1 MACVNDWS
9 ALTFFPCHYSLPV
22 IDLHAHTNHS
32 DGKDTATELIE
43 NAVKAGVQVLAITDH
58 DTVSG
63 WDEAIRAAQNF
74 GIGLIPGIEV
84 STRALTPSGHGVS
97 VHMLAYLPDPNNPE
111 LIGALNRTKESR
123 VTRAKEMVSRLSK
136 DYPIDFELVLRQ
148 LPQGSTI
155 GRPAI
160 ADALVEL
167 GIVPTR
173 SDAFTS
179 ILHRSSPYYVSE
191 KSLDT
196 IEAIQLIRQAGGVSV
211 MAHPLID
218 FPPGAKREDLPR
230 AHFETLIEAGLQGLE
245 VDHRA
250 VPSLAKS
257 WLRDLALKHN
267 LIVTG
272 SSDYHGVGGKD
283 NLLGENST
291 DPKMLERIIDQA
303 SGFEPLA

>member
-1 MACVNDWS
+1 M
-9 ALTFFPCHYSLPV
+9 
-22 IDLHAHTNHS
+22 IDLHAHSNHS
-32 DGKDTATELIE
+32 DGKDTPTELVQ
-43 NAVKAGVQVLAITDH
+43 NAAKVGIKILAITDH

-63 WDEAIRAAQNF
+63 WDEAITAAQSH
-74 GIGLIPGIEV
+74 GLGLIPGIEV
-84 STRALTPSGHGVS
+84 STRAVTPSGHGVS
-97 VHMLAYLPDPNNPE
+97 VHMLAYLPDPNNQA
-111 LIGALNRTKESR
+111 LITALNRTKESR
-123 VTRAKEMVSRLSK
+123 MVRAREMVARLSK
-136 DYPIDFELVLRQ
+136 DYPIDFELVLSQ
-148 LPQGSTI
+148 LPEGSTI

-160 ADALVEL
+160 ADALVEA

-196 IEAIQLIRQAGGVSV
+196 IEAITLIRQAGGVSV

-230 AHFETLIEAGLQGLE
+230 AHFETLIEAGLNGLE

-250 VPSLAKS
+250 VPNVAKV

-283 NLLGENST
+283 NLLGENVTS
-291 DPKMLERIIDQA
+291 PEMLDRIIDQA
-303 SGFEPLA
+303 SGFEPLT

>member
-1 MACVNDWS
+1 M
-9 ALTFFPCHYSLPV
+9 

-32 DGKDTATELIE
+32 DGKDTPTELVQ
-43 NAVKAGVQVLAITDH
+43 NAAKAGVKILAITDH
-58 DTVSG
+58 DTVTG
-63 WDEAIRAAQNF
+63 WDEAITAAQSH
-74 GIGLIPGIEV
+74 GLGLIPGIEV
-84 STRALTPSGHGVS
+84 STRAVTPSGHGVS
-97 VHMLAYLPDPNNPE
+97 VHMLAYLPDPNNQA
-111 LIGALNRTKESR
+111 LIKALNRTKESR
-123 VTRAKEMVSRLSK
+123 MVRAREMVARLSK
-136 DYPIDFELVLRQ
+136 DYPIDFELVLSQ

-160 ADALVEL
+160 ADALVEA

-196 IEAIQLIRQAGGVSV
+196 IEAIALIRQAGGVSV

-230 AHFETLIEAGLQGLE
+230 AHFEALIEAGLNGLE

-250 VPSLAKS
+250 VPKVAKT

-283 NLLGENST
+283 NLLGENVTS
-291 DPKMLERIIDQA
+291 PEMLDRIIDQA
-303 SGFEPLA
+303 SGFAPLT

>member
-1 MACVNDWS
+1 
-9 ALTFFPCHYSLPV
+9 V
-22 IDLHAHTNHS
+22 IDLHAHSNHS
-32 DGKDTATELIE
+32 DGKDTPTELVQ
-43 NAVKAGVQVLAITDH
+43 NAAKVGIKILAITDH

-63 WDEAIRAAQNF
+63 WDEAITAAQSH
-74 GIGLIPGIEV
+74 GLGLIPGIEV
-84 STRALTPSGHGVS
+84 STRAVTPSGHGVS
-97 VHMLAYLPDPNNPE
+97 VHMLAYLPDPNNQA
-111 LIGALNRTKESR
+111 LITALNRTKESR
-123 VTRAKEMVSRLSK
+123 MVRAREMVARLSK
-136 DYPIDFELVLRQ
+136 DYPIDFELVLSQ
-148 LPQGSTI
+148 LPEGSTI

-160 ADALVEL
+160 ADALVEA

-196 IEAIQLIRQAGGVSV
+196 IEAITLIRQAGGVSV

-230 AHFETLIEAGLQGLE
+230 AHFETLIEAGLNGLE

-250 VPSLAKS
+250 VPNVAKV

-283 NLLGENST
+283 NLLGENVTS
-291 DPKMLERIIDQA
+291 PEMLDRIIDQA
-303 SGFEPLA
+303 SGFEPLT

>member
-1 MACVNDWS
+1 
-9 ALTFFPCHYSLPV
+9 V

-32 DGKDTATELIE
+32 DGKDTPTELVQ
-43 NAVKAGVQVLAITDH
+43 NAAKVGIKILAITDH

-63 WDEAIRAAQNF
+63 WDEAITAAQSH
-74 GIGLIPGIEV
+74 GLGLIPGIEV
-84 STRALTPSGHGVS
+84 STRAVTPSGHGVS
-97 VHMLAYLPDPNNPE
+97 VHMLAYLPDPNNQA
-111 LIGALNRTKESR
+111 LISALNRTKESR
-123 VTRAKEMVSRLSK
+123 MVRAREMVARLSK
-136 DYPIDFELVLRQ
+136 DYPIDFELVLSQ

-160 ADALVEL
+160 ADALVEA

-196 IEAIQLIRQAGGVSV
+196 IEAITLIRQAGGVSV

-230 AHFETLIEAGLQGLE
+230 AHFETLIEAGLNGLE

-250 VPSLAKS
+250 VPNIAKV

-283 NLLGENST
+283 NLLGENVTS
-291 DPKMLERIIDQA
+291 PEMLDRIIDQA
-303 SGFEPLA
+303 SGFEPLT

>member
-1 MACVNDWS
+1 
-9 ALTFFPCHYSLPV
+9 V
-22 IDLHAHTNHS
+22 IDLHAHTNFS
-32 DGKDTATELIE
+32 DGKDTPTELVE
-43 NAVKAGVQVLAITDH
+43 NAIKAGVEILAITDH

-63 WDEAIRAAQNF
+63 WDEAIAAAQSH
-74 GIGLIPGIEV
+74 GLGLIPGIEV

-97 VHMLAYLPDPNNPE
+97 VHMLAYLPDPNNQA
-111 LIGALNRTKESR
+111 LITALNRTKESR
-123 VTRAKEMVSRLSK
+123 VVRAREMVSRLSK

-148 LPQGSTI
+148 LPEGSTI

-160 ADALVEL
+160 ADALVEA

-196 IEAIQLIRQAGGVSV
+196 LEAIGLIRGAGGVSV

-230 AHFETLIEAGLQGLE
+230 AHFEAFIEAGLNGLE

-250 VPSLAKS
+250 VPAHAKS

-283 NLLGENST
+283 NLLGENVT
-291 DPKMLERIIDQA
+291 APNMLQRIIDQA
-303 SGFEPLA
+303 SGFEPLT

>member
-1 MACVNDWS
+1 M
-9 ALTFFPCHYSLPV
+9 

-32 DGKDTATELIE
+32 DGKDTPTELVQ
-43 NAVKAGVQVLAITDH
+43 NAAKAGVEVLAITDH

-63 WDEAIRAAQNF
+63 WDEAISAAQNV
-74 GIGLIPGIEV
+74 GLGMIPGIEV

-97 VHMLAYLPDPNNPE
+97 VHMLAYLPDPNNQA

-123 VTRAKEMVSRLSK
+123 MVRAREMVARLSK
-136 DYPIDFELVLRQ
+136 DYPIDFDLVLSQ
-148 LPQGSTI
+148 LPEGSTI

-160 ADALVEL
+160 ADALVEA

-196 IEAIQLIRQAGGVSV
+196 IEAIELIRQAGGVSV

-230 AHFETLIEAGLQGLE
+230 AHFETLIEAGLNGLE

-283 NLLGENST
+283 NLLGENTT

-303 SGFEPLA
+303 SGFEPLT

>member
-1 MACVNDWS
+1 
-9 ALTFFPCHYSLPV
+9 V

-32 DGKDTATELIE
+32 DGKDTPTELVQ
-43 NAVKAGVQVLAITDH
+43 NAAKAGVKILAITDH
-58 DTVSG
+58 DTVTG
-63 WDEAIRAAQNF
+63 WDEAITAAQSH
-74 GIGLIPGIEV
+74 GLGLIPGIEV
-84 STRALTPSGHGVS
+84 STRAVTPSGHGVS
-97 VHMLAYLPDPNNPE
+97 VHMLAYLPDPNNQA
-111 LIGALNRTKESR
+111 LITALNRTKESR
-123 VTRAKEMVSRLSK
+123 MVRAREMVARLSK
-136 DYPIDFELVLRQ
+136 DYPIDFELVLSQ

-160 ADALVEL
+160 ADALVEA

-196 IEAIQLIRQAGGVSV
+196 IEAIALIRQAGGVSV

-230 AHFETLIEAGLQGLE
+230 AHFEALIEAGLNGLE

-250 VPSLAKS
+250 VPKVAKT

-283 NLLGENST
+283 NLLGENVTS
-291 DPKMLERIIDQA
+291 PEMLDRIIDQA
-303 SGFEPLA
+303 SGFEPLT

>member
-1 MACVNDWS
+1 M
-9 ALTFFPCHYSLPV
+9 

-32 DGKDTATELIE
+32 DGKDTPTELVQ
-43 NAVKAGVQVLAITDH
+43 NAAKVGIKILAITDH

-63 WDEAIRAAQNF
+63 WDEAITAAQSL
-74 GIGLIPGIEV
+74 GLGLIPGIEV
-84 STRALTPSGHGVS
+84 STRAVTPSGHGVS
-97 VHMLAYLPDPNNPE
+97 VHMLAYLPDPNNQA
-111 LIGALNRTKESR
+111 LITALNRTKESR
-123 VTRAKEMVSRLSK
+123 MVRAREMVARLSK
-136 DYPIDFELVLRQ
+136 DYPIDFELVLSQ

-160 ADALVEL
+160 ADALVEA

-196 IEAIQLIRQAGGVSV
+196 IEAITLIRQAGGVSV

-230 AHFETLIEAGLQGLE
+230 AHFETLIEAGLNGLE

-250 VPSLAKS
+250 VPNVAKV

-283 NLLGENST
+283 NLLGENVTS
-291 DPKMLERIIDQA
+291 PEMLDRIIDQA
-303 SGFEPLA
+303 SGFEPLT

>member
-1 MACVNDWS
+1 M
-9 ALTFFPCHYSLPV
+9 

-32 DGKDTATELIE
+32 DGKDTPTELVQ
-43 NAVKAGVQVLAITDH
+43 NAAKVGIKILAITDH

-63 WDEAIRAAQNF
+63 WDEAITAAQSH
-74 GIGLIPGIEV
+74 GLGLIPGIEV
-84 STRALTPSGHGVS
+84 STRAVTPSGHGVS
-97 VHMLAYLPDPNNPE
+97 VHMLAYLPDPNNQA
-111 LIGALNRTKESR
+111 LITALNRTKESR
-123 VTRAKEMVSRLSK
+123 MVRAREMVARLSK
-136 DYPIDFELVLRQ
+136 DYPIDFELVLSQ
-148 LPQGSTI
+148 LPEGSTI

-160 ADALVEL
+160 ADALVEA

-196 IEAIQLIRQAGGVSV
+196 IEAITLIRQAGGVSV

-230 AHFETLIEAGLQGLE
+230 AHFETLIEAGLNGLE

-250 VPSLAKS
+250 VPNVAKV

-283 NLLGENST
+283 NLLGENVTS
-291 DPKMLERIIDQA
+291 PEMLDRIIDQA
-303 SGFEPLA
+303 SGFEPLT

>member
-1 MACVNDWS
+1 
-9 ALTFFPCHYSLPV
+9 V

-32 DGKDTATELIE
+32 DGKDTPTELVQ
-43 NAVKAGVQVLAITDH
+43 NAAKVGIKILAITDH

-63 WDEAIRAAQNF
+63 WDEAITAAQSH
-74 GIGLIPGIEV
+74 GLGLIPGIEV
-84 STRALTPSGHGVS
+84 STRAVTPSGHGVS
-97 VHMLAYLPDPNNPE
+97 VHMLAYLPDPNNQA
-111 LIGALNRTKESR
+111 LITALNRTKESR
-123 VTRAKEMVSRLSK
+123 MVRAREMVARLSK
-136 DYPIDFELVLRQ
+136 DYPIDFELVLSQ

-160 ADALVEL
+160 ADALVEA

-196 IEAIQLIRQAGGVSV
+196 IEAITLIRQAGGVSV

-230 AHFETLIEAGLQGLE
+230 AHFETLIEAGLNGLE

-250 VPSLAKS
+250 VPNVAKV

-283 NLLGENST
+283 NLLGENVTS
-291 DPKMLERIIDQA
+291 PEMLDRIIDQA
-303 SGFEPLA
+303 SGFEPLT

>member
-1 MACVNDWS
+1 
-9 ALTFFPCHYSLPV
+9 V

-32 DGKDTATELIE
+32 DGKDTPTELVQ
-43 NAVKAGVQVLAITDH
+43 NAAKAGIKILAITDH

-63 WDEAIRAAQNF
+63 WDEAITAAQSH
-74 GIGLIPGIEV
+74 GLGLIPGIEV
-84 STRALTPSGHGVS
+84 STRAVTPSGHGVS
-97 VHMLAYLPDPNNPE
+97 VHMLAYLPDPNNQA
-111 LIGALNRTKESR
+111 LITALNRTKESR
-123 VTRAKEMVSRLSK
+123 MVRAREMVARLSK
-136 DYPIDFELVLRQ
+136 DYPIDFELVLSQ
-148 LPQGSTI
+148 LPEGSTI

-160 ADALVEL
+160 ADALVVA

-196 IEAIQLIRQAGGVSV
+196 IEAITLIRQAGGVSV

-230 AHFETLIEAGLQGLE
+230 THFETLIEAGLNGLE

-250 VPSLAKS
+250 VPNVAKV

-283 NLLGENST
+283 NLLGENVTS
-291 DPKMLERIIDQA
+291 PEMLDRIIDQA
-303 SGFEPLA
+303 SGFEPLT

>member
-1 MACVNDWS
+1 M
-9 ALTFFPCHYSLPV
+9 

-32 DGKDTATELIE
+32 DGKDTPTDLVL
-43 NAVKAGVQVLAITDH
+43 NAAKAGIEVLAITDH
-58 DTVSG
+58 DTVAG
-63 WDEAIRAAQNF
+63 WGEAITAAQNR

-97 VHMLAYLPDPNNPE
+97 VHMLAYLPDPENQA
-111 LIGALNRTKESR
+111 LISALNRTKESR
-123 VTRAKEMVSRLSK
+123 IVRAREMVARLSK
-136 DYPIDFELVLRQ
+136 DYPIDFEQVLRQ
-148 LPQGSTI
+148 LPEGSTM

-160 ADALVEL
+160 ADALVEA

-196 IEAIQLIRQAGGVSV
+196 IEAIGLIRQAGGVSV

-230 AHFETLIEAGLQGLE
+230 AHFETLIEAGLNGLE

-250 VPSLAKS
+250 VPNQAKS

-283 NLLGENST
+283 NLLGENVTS
-291 DPKMLERIIDQA
+291 PEMLQRIIDQA
-303 SGFEPLA
+303 SGFEPLT

>member
-1 MACVNDWS
+1 M
-9 ALTFFPCHYSLPV
+9 

-32 DGKDTATELIE
+32 DGKDTPTELVQ
-43 NAVKAGVQVLAITDH
+43 NAAKAGVEVLAITDH

-63 WDEAIRAAQNF
+63 WDEAMAAAQSVEL
-74 GIGLIPGIEV
+74 GLIPGIEV

-97 VHMLAYLPDPNNPE
+97 VHMLAYLPDPNNQA
-111 LIGALNRTKESR
+111 LIGALNRTKDSR
-123 VTRAKEMVSRLSK
+123 VVRAREMVARLSK
-136 DYPIDFELVLRQ
+136 DYPIDFDLVLSQ
-148 LPQGSTI
+148 LPEGSTI

-160 ADALVEL
+160 ADALVEA

-196 IEAIQLIRQAGGVSV
+196 FEAIELIRQAGGVSV

-230 AHFETLIEAGLQGLE
+230 AHFETLIEAGLNGLE

-250 VPSLAKS
+250 VPKLAKS

-283 NLLGENST
+283 NLLGENTT
-291 DPKMLERIIDQA
+291 DPMMLERIIDQA
-303 SGFEPLA
+303 SGFEPLT

>member
-1 MACVNDWS
+1 M
-9 ALTFFPCHYSLPV
+9 

-32 DGKDTATELIE
+32 DGKDTPTELVQ
-43 NAVKAGVQVLAITDH
+43 NAAKAGIKILAITDH

-63 WDEAIRAAQNF
+63 WDEAITAAQSH
-74 GIGLIPGIEV
+74 GLGLIPGIEV
-84 STRALTPSGHGVS
+84 STRAVTPSGHGVS
-97 VHMLAYLPDPNNPE
+97 VHMLAYLPDPNNQT
-111 LIGALNRTKESR
+111 LITALNRTKESR
-123 VTRAKEMVSRLSK
+123 MVRAREMVARLSK
-136 DYPIDFELVLRQ
+136 DYPIDFELVLSQ
-148 LPQGSTI
+148 LPEGSTI

-160 ADALVEL
+160 ADALVVA

-196 IEAIQLIRQAGGVSV
+196 IEAITLIRQAGGVSV

-230 AHFETLIEAGLQGLE
+230 AHFETLIEAGLNGLE

-250 VPSLAKS
+250 VPNVAKV

-283 NLLGENST
+283 NLLGENVTS
-291 DPKMLERIIDQA
+291 PEMLDRIIDQA
-303 SGFEPLA
+303 SGFEPLT